1 MAAKCIAQHVSKNC
15 FVGRLNVGL
24 HSNGPL
30 SNGTLVH
37 LLKVVDGLLEGNYGQ
52 ALGLESEI
60 LDDALINDVNNESTE
75 SDVGPEQDAP
85 TAASGSKQLSAGI
98 KAAITL
104 LCLVVAGLVAVLAIG
119 HFRQPVTKEV
129 ADEEEESE
137 IHDTMAVTT
146 DQHDEIYGA

>member
-1 MAAKCIAQHVSKNC
+1 MAAKCIAQHVGKNC

-37 LLKVVDGLLEGNYGQ
+37 LLKVVHDLLEGNYGQ
-52 ALGLESEI
+52 ALGLESEVR
-60 LDDALINDVNNESTE
+60 DDGLISNVNSESTE
-75 SDVGPEQDAP
+75 SDGPGQDAP
-85 TAASGSKQLSAGI
+85 TAGSGSKHLSGGI
-98 KAAITL
+98 KAVITL
-104 LCLVVAGLVAVLAIG
+104 LCLVVAGLVAVLATC

-129 ADEEEESE
+129 TDEEEEESE

-146 DQHDEIYGA
+146 DQNDEIYGA